1 MSSESGRYRG
11 YQGYNKKTV
20 KSSMQNP
27 SKVFSPE
34 NVIEGK
40 KNTLP
45 EPVMN
50 MDSLF

>member
-27 SKVFSPE
+27 SKVWYY
-34 NVIEGK
+34 VK
-40 KNTLP
+40 KK
-45 EPVMN
+45 
-50 MDSLF
+50 DS